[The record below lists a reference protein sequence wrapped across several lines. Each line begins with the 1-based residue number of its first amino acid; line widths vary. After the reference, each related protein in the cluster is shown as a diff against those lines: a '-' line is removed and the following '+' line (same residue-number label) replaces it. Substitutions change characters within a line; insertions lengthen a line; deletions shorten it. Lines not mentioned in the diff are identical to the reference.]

1 MVGRGELG
9 FVMAR
14 QAKVSGLMGDV
25 PYVACVWALLVA
37 TLASPIFM
45 RRALE
50 RLRRDENVAEDAVAP
65 GPRGWRLCGAGTR
78 WSGRAGTETG
88 RAEEAEACAKQ

>member
-1 MVGRGELG
+1 
-9 FVMAR
+9 MAR

-50 RLRRDENVAEDAVAP
+50 RLRRGENVAEDAVAP
-65 GPRGWRLCGAGTR
+65 GPRGGVSAGGDETV
-78 WSGRAGTETG
+78 GRAGTETG
-88 RAEEAEACAKQ
+88 RAEDAEACAKR